1 LLLDHEAKPLKMSIR
16 QSASHLDFAANPI
29 NVTMPVADIDTALEQ
44 QIFYLSQGQ
53 RITDIHHHREAD
65 HLRRTVEITEGI
77 LHCRKL
83 RNVIKTLKPICS
95 DNAVESFELG
105 RVPERAVIVAWLL
118 NVAIQPH
125 PRWPGRKDQKSL

>member
-1 LLLDHEAKPLKMSIR
+1 MRLSSIVTLTRNGPNLLLDHEAKPLKISIR

-65 HLRRTVEITEGI
+65 YLGRTVEITEGI
-77 LHCRKL
+77 SHRRTLCDVLIH
-83 RNVIKTLKPICS
+83 LKPIYS
-95 DNAVESFELG
+95 DNAG
-105 RVPERAVIVAWLL
+105 IA
-118 NVAIQPH
+118 
-125 PRWPGRKDQKSL
+125 PGTVG